1 MRVDVHT
8 HVWPDRIADVV
19 LDNLVDLLGIPAI
32 GLNTVDSLKAHMRAS
47 GVDKSVVLG
56 VVDRPDQVTRAND
69 WLISIQDD
77 MLVPFGAMH
86 PDLEDK
92 GAEVRRLRENGVKG
106 IKLHPMMNS
115 FFPDDPRMFPVYEE
129 MGADLTLE
137 IHSGRLPHTGPGE
150 TVYSAPER
158 VMNVVRQFPRL
169 KVIALHLGGFYMLD
183 EAERELI
190 GRENVLIDT
199 TWPPTLREVAAQT
212 LAAII
217 DKHGPD
223 KVCFGTDYPLADQAR
238 DADYLLELPLS
249 DAHKDRILG
258 ETARELIGL

>member
-69 WLISIQDD
+69 WLISIQDE

-92 GAEVRRLRENGVKG
+92 AAEGPAVAGEWHQRYQAPPHDELFLPQT
-106 IKLHPMMNS
+106 I
-115 FFPDDPRMFPVYEE
+115 PRCSRS
-129 MGADLTLE
+129 TRKW
-137 IHSGRLPHTGPGE
+137 GRT
-150 TVYSAPER
+150 
-158 VMNVVRQFPRL
+158 
-169 KVIALHLGGFYMLD
+169 
-183 EAERELI
+183 
-190 GRENVLIDT
+190 
-199 TWPPTLREVAAQT
+199 
-212 LAAII
+212 
-217 DKHGPD
+217 
-223 KVCFGTDYPLADQAR
+223 
-238 DADYLLELPLS
+238 
-249 DAHKDRILG
+249 
-258 ETARELIGL
+258 